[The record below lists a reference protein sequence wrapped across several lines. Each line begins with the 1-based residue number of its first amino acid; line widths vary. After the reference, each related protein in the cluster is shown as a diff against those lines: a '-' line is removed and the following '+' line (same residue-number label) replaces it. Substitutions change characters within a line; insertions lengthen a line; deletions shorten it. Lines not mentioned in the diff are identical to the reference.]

1 MIDEGVVKY
10 DCRWTRSEAMASEL
24 VEQLNEYRDRLYAQ
38 NLIGQYPDGIGF
50 GNLSILHPANPQEFI
65 ITATQTG
72 HLDQLTPQHYTTVTS
87 WDLAA
92 NQVACQ
98 GPAQASSESLT
109 HATLYQADPSIQA
122 IIHVHDYP
130 LWAYLMDEVPTTK
143 RETPYGTPEMA
154 LEMERLLRETDLPQ
168 QKILV
173 MAGHEEGIITFG
185 KDLADAYAV
194 LMAAAD
200 GSPDEV
206 KS

>member
-10 DCRWTRSEAMASEL
+10 DCHWTRGEAVADDI
-24 VEQLNEYRDRLYAQ
+24 VQPLNDYRDRLYTQ

-50 GNLSILHPANPQEFI
+50 GNLSIRHPAQPPQFI

-72 HLDQLTPQHYTTVTS
+72 HLPKLSPQHYTTVTA

-92 NQVACQ
+92 NQVHCQ

-109 HATLYQADPSIQA
+109 HATLYQAAPEIQA

-130 LWAYLMDEVPTTK
+130 LWAYLMDKVPTTK

-154 LEMERLLRETDLPQ
+154 LEMERLLQESDLRQ
-168 QKILV
+168 RKILV
-173 MAGHEEGIITFG
+173 MAGHEEGIISFG
-185 KDLADAYAV
+185 ADLAEAYAV
-194 LMAAAD
+194 LMAEANDA
-200 GSPDEV
+200 S
-206 KS
+206 